1 MPSPQ
6 LHHSAHHL
14 RPQLRTSP
22 QSIST
27 LVVDLHWTHV
37 GWCDHLDGC
46 QQYDNAMQGQTHGQ
60 QTGLGTQNIYLLMQR
75 GTALPRRGGRL
86 GAWVTFSGRS
96 VFHWKHGPWTR
107 RSKFRTI
114 IVVVSWREGV
124 VVAWAS
130 LVAPNRCNDNL
141 LEVDCHL

>member
-114 IVVVSWREGV
+114 GGSGGSNPVQIKLKMR
-124 VVAWAS
+124 
-130 LVAPNRCNDNL
+130 L
-141 LEVDCHL
+141 LYDLKIRKKDHQTV